1 MDYKLLCT
9 KCEQIALKCHSY
21 VDKSILVE
29 KNNSAREEVKEKTMC
44 LDPLIP
50 HAGSSL
56 TQKSS
61 AGFIHP

>member
-29 KNNSAREEVKEKTMC
+29 KNSSAQEEVKEKVPAASYASYM
-44 LDPLIP
+44 I
-50 HAGSSL
+50 
-56 TQKSS
+56 Q
-61 AGFIHP
+61 FY